1 MSMNYIGPI
10 SIPVLLVDDEE
21 QTLIS
26 FSTVLKSGGIEE
38 IFTLNDSRDVI
49 PFLLKHRNTLV
60 LLDLSM
66 PFKSGQEILDEIN
79 ENFPEIPV
87 IVITALDDLDTA
99 VACMQKGAKDYLVKP
114 VDKNRLISSIKRV
127 NDIGTLEKEIRSLRH
142 YLLTDD
148 LKNPDKFSHIIT
160 NSPKMLAIFKYVEAI
175 ADSPFPVLLTG
186 ETGVGKE
193 LVAKSIHLSSSKSKS
208 CIAVNVAGLDD
219 TMFSD
224 TLFGHKKGAFTGADT
239 PRDGLISRAEQGTI
253 FLDEIGD
260 LNIPSQVKLLRLI
273 QEKEYYQ
280 LGADLPKKANSR
292 IIVTTNKDIKTL
304 VSEGKFRKDLYF
316 RLSAHHINI
325 PPLRERT
332 EDIPLLVKYFMEE
345 ASISMDKKIPTYPP
359 ELVTLLST
367 YDFPGNIRELQAL
380 IYDAVSQH
388 KSGILSLEVFR
399 STLNLNRDD
408 FQGETSQDSFHVKG
422 YAELNSNFPTL
433 KQAEEHLI
441 ERALIKADGNQGIA
455 ASLLGISRQALNKRL
470 LRKKNHCKNNPFNE
484 GN

>member
-1 MSMNYIGPI
+1 MNYIGHI
-10 SIPVLLVDDEE
+10 SSPVLLVDDEE

-26 FSTVLKSGGIEE
+26 FSTVLKSIGIEE

-49 PFLLKHRNTLV
+49 PFLLKNRIALV

-87 IVITALDDLDTA
+87 IVITALDDLNTA

-127 NDIGTLEKEIRSLRH
+127 NEIGTLEKEIRSLRR

-148 LKNPDKFSHIIT
+148 IKNPDNFSHIIT

-193 LVAKSIHLSSSKSKS
+193 LVAKSIHLSYSKSKNFV
-208 CIAVNVAGLDD
+208 AVNVAGLDD

-239 PRDGLISRAEQGTI
+239 PRDGLISRAEQGAI

-280 LGADLPKKANSR
+280 LGADLPKKANAR
-292 IIVTTNKDIKTL
+292 IIVSTNKDIKAL
-304 VSEGKFRKDLYF
+304 VSDGKFRKDLYF
-316 RLSAHHINI
+316 RLSAHHVNI

-332 EDIPLLVKYFMEE
+332 EDIPLLIKYFMEE

-380 IYDAVSQH
+380 IYDAVSRH

-399 STLNLNRDD
+399 NALNLNRDD
-408 FQGETSQDSFHVKG
+408 FLVKTSQDSFLIKG
-422 YAELNSNFPTL
+422 YSELNSKFPTL
-433 KQAEEHLI
+433 KQAEECLI
-441 ERALIKADGNQGIA
+441 EQALIKADGNQGMA

-470 LRKKNHCKNNPFNE
+470 LRKKRKNSL
-484 GN
+484 